1 MDLQILSR
9 ETFLVLLL
17 APFGFWF
24 YSRLT
29 LRLQRDGGAVRPEGL
44 GPLDMLVSGMLA
56 SILATLA
63 FLAFAQQS
71 QTAKLAVT
79 AEQLLANLLFPLMLV
94 GGILFFFHARK
105 VRLAGVM
112 RPMPLPVT
120 RAFGRGAL
128 LLFCAL
134 PVIGAFNLLVAYL
147 LPRDLLQEQ
156 DMVTLFGNVS
166 KAGNAQMILLIVV
179 SAVVVAPICEEF
191 IFRGYF
197 YPVWKQYFGPVGSAV
212 LASTL
217 FALMHANLAALP
229 GLFAL
234 ALCFTVAF
242 EASGS
247 ILVPMVMHALYNAL
261 TLAILY
267 LRAQGAF

>member
-1 MDLQILSR
+1 MDLQILSWIA
-9 ETFLVLLL
+9 FLVLLA

-24 YSRLT
+24 YSQLA

-44 GPLDMLVSGMLA
+44 GPPDMLVSGMLA

-63 FLAFAQQS
+63 FLTFAQQS
-71 QTAKLAVT
+71 QTAKPAVT
-79 AEQLLANLLFPLMLV
+79 AEQLLANLLFPIMLV
-94 GGILFFFHARK
+94 GGLLLFFHARK

-112 RPMPLPVT
+112 RPVPLPVT
-120 RAFGRGAL
+120 RAVGRGAL
-128 LLFCAL
+128 LLLCAL
-134 PVIGAFNLLVAYL
+134 PVVGAFNLLAYL

-156 DMVTLFGNVS
+156 ELVTLFGNVS
-166 KAGNAQMILLIVV
+166 KAGNLQTILLIVV

-217 FALMHANLAALP
+217 FALVHANLASLP

-247 ILVPMVMHALYNAL
+247 ILVPMVMHALFNAL
-261 TLAILY
+261 SLTMLY